1 MIVLGSRNRKI
12 VINVVASF
20 AVKLLTILI
29 SLIIVPLTLT
39 YLSSYE
45 YGVWLTISSVL
56 SWLDFFDVGLGN
68 GLRNKLS
75 ESLAFGDIRSSRT
88 YVSTTFFS
96 LMIISITL
104 FILFV
109 VVENFLSFT
118 TIFNVNEDLGQK
130 ISVISFYVVFSVCV
144 SFFLKVITYVY
155 FAKQLPVINNII
167 GLLSQLLSL
176 LFIWILINYYP
187 SGGFEGISIIYS
199 FSPMIVLLFFYPI
212 TFSFL
217 YKEISPNIKYIK
229 IKCIN
234 QLLTLGTK
242 FFLIQLSFLI
252 LYTASNIIISQVLSP
267 DEVTPFNIVYKYFNC
282 IFFVSTIVFSPMW
295 NAVNEAY
302 VKNELEWIKKA
313 MKRMRVILLILLLVV
328 IILISAAKYIILFWV
343 GDSIVVPF
351 PLILTMAIYFY
362 VLIYSSLYSN
372 FLNGMN
378 LLNLQL
384 YIVVAE
390 SILFIPLSYYLLNK
404 YGIIGMALALGI
416 VNLPAAII
424 NHIQYSKKINLKAKG
439 IWLK

>member
-1 MIVLGSRNRKI
+1 M
-12 VINVVASF
+12 
-20 AVKLLTILI
+20 
-29 SLIIVPLTLT
+29 
-39 YLSSYE
+39 
-45 YGVWLTISSVL
+45 
-56 SWLDFFDVGLGN
+56 
-68 GLRNKLS
+68 
-75 ESLAFGDIRSSRT
+75 
-88 YVSTTFFS
+88 
-96 LMIISITL
+96 
-104 FILFV
+104 
-109 VVENFLSFT
+109 
-118 TIFNVNEDLGQK
+118 
-130 ISVISFYVVFSVCV
+130 
-144 SFFLKVITYVY
+144 
-155 FAKQLPVINNII
+155 
-167 GLLSQLLSL
+167 
-176 LFIWILINYYP
+176 
-187 SGGFEGISIIYS
+187 
-199 FSPMIVLLFFYPI
+199 
-212 TFSFL
+212 
-217 YKEISPNIKYIK
+217 
-229 IKCIN
+229 
-234 QLLTLGTK
+234 
-242 FFLIQLSFLI
+242 
-252 LYTASNIIISQVLSP
+252 SP

>member
-144 SFFLKVITYVY
+144 SFFL
-155 FAKQLPVINNII
+155 
-167 GLLSQLLSL
+167 
-176 LFIWILINYYP
+176 
-187 SGGFEGISIIYS
+187 
-199 FSPMIVLLFFYPI
+199 
-212 TFSFL
+212 
-217 YKEISPNIKYIK
+217 
-229 IKCIN
+229 
-234 QLLTLGTK
+234 
-242 FFLIQLSFLI
+242 
-252 LYTASNIIISQVLSP
+252 
-267 DEVTPFNIVYKYFNC
+267 
-282 IFFVSTIVFSPMW
+282 
-295 NAVNEAY
+295 
-302 VKNELEWIKKA
+302 
-313 MKRMRVILLILLLVV
+313 
-328 IILISAAKYIILFWV
+328 
-343 GDSIVVPF
+343 
-351 PLILTMAIYFY
+351 
-362 VLIYSSLYSN
+362 
-372 FLNGMN
+372 
-378 LLNLQL
+378 
-384 YIVVAE
+384 
-390 SILFIPLSYYLLNK
+390 
-404 YGIIGMALALGI
+404 
-416 VNLPAAII
+416 
-424 NHIQYSKKINLKAKG
+424 
-439 IWLK
+439 